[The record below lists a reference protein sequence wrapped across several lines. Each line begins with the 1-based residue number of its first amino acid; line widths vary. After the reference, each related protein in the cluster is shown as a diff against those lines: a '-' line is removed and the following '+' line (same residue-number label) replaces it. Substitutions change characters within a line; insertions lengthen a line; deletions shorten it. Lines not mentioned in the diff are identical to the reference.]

1 MSLITTVRRNI
12 RRTPYQALA
21 VSMIMFLTFLTLMI
35 FMIVAIG
42 SQKILQYYE
51 SKPQAIA
58 FFKDGATEQDIRVI
72 ENALVQ
78 TGRVTNLKFV
88 SKEQAL
94 EIYKDRNKNNPT
106 LLELVTANILPASL
120 EISTTSPK
128 DLEPIAQILEREP
141 VIEEVAVPEDVI
153 KSLTDATGFVRFM
166 GVIVVG
172 FLLVFSLL
180 VLLMVIGFKIRV
192 KRNEIEIM
200 KLLGASTWFIRS
212 PFLLEG
218 ITYCFVGAVLGWA
231 GSILAIWYITPFMEQ
246 PLSEVK
252 ILPVSPL
259 LYLTLLGVATVAA
272 VVIGF
277 IGSYGAVRRYLKL

>member
-1 MSLITTVRRNI
+1 MSLIKTVRRNI
-12 RRTPYQALA
+12 RRTPYQAMA
-21 VSMIMFLTFLTLMI
+21 VSMIMFLTFLTLII

-88 SKEQAL
+88 SKQQAL

-128 DLEPIAQILEREP
+128 DLEPIAQILAREP
-141 VIEEVAVPEDVI
+141 VIEEAAVPEDVI

-166 GVIVVG
+166 GVIVVW

-180 VLLMVIGFKIRV
+180 VLLMVIGFKI
-192 KRNEIEIM
+192 NTI
-200 KLLGASTWFIRS
+200 SNT
-212 PFLLEG
+212 
-218 ITYCFVGAVLGWA
+218 
-231 GSILAIWYITPFMEQ
+231 
-246 PLSEVK
+246 
-252 ILPVSPL
+252 
-259 LYLTLLGVATVAA
+259 
-272 VVIGF
+272 
-277 IGSYGAVRRYLKL
+277 RREKTSKNL

>member
-1 MSLITTVRRNI
+1 
-12 RRTPYQALA
+12 
-21 VSMIMFLTFLTLMI
+21 
-35 FMIVAIG
+35 MIVAIG

-88 SKEQAL
+88 SKQQAL

-218 ITYCFVGAVLGWA
+218 IAYCLIGAVLGWA

-259 LYLTLLGVATVAA
+259 LYLTLLGVATAAA
-272 VVIGF
+272 VVVGF